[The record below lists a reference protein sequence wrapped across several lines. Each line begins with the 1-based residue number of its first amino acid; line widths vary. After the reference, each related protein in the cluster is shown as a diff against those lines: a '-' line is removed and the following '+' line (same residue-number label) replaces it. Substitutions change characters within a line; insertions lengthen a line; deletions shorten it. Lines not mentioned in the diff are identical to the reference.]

1 MREHLL
7 RVDRMAA
14 ERDRLAQELEALRE
28 RAPQPASAA
37 VPGAPQDAWLE
48 AKQRKQKLS
57 EEFRA
62 TATTATISQPLP
74 AVNDHLQLSSSD
86 WLRHQV
92 AAEPYWFHKIE
103 VLPGF
108 YSPGWNDP
116 SVEKLPYFGLPEDL
130 TGKRVLDIGCA
141 EGYFSFEAERRGA
154 REVIGIDSFPGS
166 IRRFNITKAARQS
179 NATAYLMNVYDLEPK
194 RLGTFDLVLFYGVFY
209 HLKHPQLA
217 LERIRSVCTGDLL
230 FQTAICEEPA
240 VSGVPW
246 ARFHPHGL
254 MSGSRGEQFDP
265 TVFWLFNSACCLAML
280 DQVGFTDVKVVS
292 NWPQLFVASASSP
305 ERAPGI
311 PPDQTES
318 PWS

>member
-1 MREHLL
+1 MS
-7 RVDRMAA
+7 A
-14 ERDRLAQELEALRE
+14 ERDRLAQELAALRE
-28 RAPQPASAA
+28 RAPEPTPAAIPGPEEVSWLAA
-37 VPGAPQDAWLE
+37 
-48 AKQRKQKLS
+48 KRRKEQLS

-62 TATTATISQPLP
+62 TATAATISQPLP
-74 AVNDHLQLSSSD
+74 PLHDHLQLSTAE
-86 WLRHQV
+86 WLRQQV
-92 AAEPYWFHKIE
+92 AAEPSWFHRIE

-108 YSPGWNDP
+108 YSPGWSDP

-130 TGKRVLDIGCA
+130 SGKRVLDIGCA
-141 EGYFSFEAERRGA
+141 EGFFSFEAERRGA
-154 REVIGIDSFPGS
+154 REVIGIDSFPAS

-209 HLKHPQLA
+209 HLKHPQYA
-217 LERIRSVCTGDLL
+217 LERIRSICTGELL

-240 VSGVPW
+240 VTGVPW
-246 ARFHPHGL
+246 ARFHPHGV

-280 DQVGFTDVKVVS
+280 DHVGFTDVKVVS
-292 NWPQLFVASASSP
+292 NWPNPFVASARSP
-305 ERAPGI
+305 ERASGV
-311 PPDQTES
+311 PPDQTLS